1 MGKPVEIEFLMRD
14 RLTGGIV
21 NAGKSVDALG
31 DKVDVN
37 NRKLRS
43 MGDTMD
49 SEGARIEK
57 VSRRFMQGAVAYMS
71 VDKGSELINRMIDIR
86 AERQMLEKS
95 FEVLLQSKGEAKQ
108 MLQQMIQLAVDS
120 PLQLTPIA
128 KAGQTLIGFGV
139 DASKVMDVLR
149 QLSDISMG
157 NQQRFE
163 SLSLAYAQVQAA
175 GRLMGQDLLQ
185 LVNAGFNPLK
195 IMSEQTGKS
204 MAVLKKEMEDGKISS
219 EMVADAFTKAT
230 SAGGQFYGM
239 TQMQAKGIQGVK
251 STFQDAIVTAYNKL
265 GEANEDVIISGYKMA
280 TEVVQNY
287 EPIIKTLGVII
298 ATYGTYKAALIAT
311 HAIEQAQASV
321 RYSAEI
327 EELSKLIPQKQA
339 SINADLQA
347 AVAKGRLSQARA
359 DQMMAIRAEIDAEM
373 ERLRQVAVATNAEYE
388 LSQVKLKSA
397 KEEEQRARENAA
409 FKQQELREIIAQTQA
424 EKAASIDKLVAIE
437 SEKQSIVTLKA
448 IKLQARKEE
457 SIAAVQ
463 ELQLQRTLGEA
474 AGKDVV
480 AIQAKIEA
488 KQREIAAISNKIK
501 VAQAEEIQSSRNIV
515 ALRAERKAI
524 DDNITSV
531 EVEQAK
537 TALNTAE
544 SNLNTA
550 TKVRAGAAR
559 DVLSKKAA
567 VNVAVTKMETFEN
580 RANTAAT
587 VAGARAKN
595 LFAIAG
601 KKVVAV
607 MHSMKAAF
615 MSNPIGLILTG
626 IVAVTSA
633 MSLFSDT
640 TEEAEENTVGLTRA
654 NKKAGEEF
662 DTQAAKIKTLQ
673 GIIENGNVAYDERK
687 RAINE
692 LKSII
697 PEYNGQLSQEG
708 TLINNNTEAIKQ
720 YLVQLERQI
729 KLKAIEEELVE
740 AEKQASQKRLA
751 IKKEEKKLSSQEE
764 ANNNYK
770 PVVGASMYASAYG
783 NTSGEQ
789 QAVQTRRNIEDLKK
803 ELVDINNDMVELKDE
818 LAATSILPGGN
829 NNEVKTY
836 TEQLADAADA
846 VKRLKKEKADLEAGK
861 GDGITDWYKAI
872 EDKKKELDEAQKKYD
887 TLRGV
892 DKTTQKS
899 VTDAN
904 RQKVEI
910 AERKAQIEEY
920 VRQVKQ
926 QIAIAEEEIAQ
937 AQIDAMKDGVLKEQ
951 AQIELNYKRLIRE
964 NAEREAEM
972 VKERQKVERLQ
983 WENKHPNYKDKG
995 EVFTPTT
1002 TKADLTPEQLQILKK
1017 YTDAANAYKEK
1028 ADADLLKENLKKYA
1042 TYEQDRAR
1050 IAKEYDDQI
1059 ALLKSKNTDGQYD
1072 GNIKKAQEEKDRML
1086 AELDATMQASSDLW
1100 GRLFDNYSSYTNK
1113 QLQEIISNAQQ
1124 VLDYVNSTKAE
1135 DIMPQF
1141 GMSAEQL
1148 KNLKANASDLSA
1160 AYGALGAKLQE
1171 LNRRNPFGAMIRS
1184 SQLLKKN
1191 TVEVANAEQELAGAQ
1206 ASGDKQAIKDAKEK
1220 LAGLQRQRDLLKG
1233 DLKEASLAAVGYL
1246 GDVGDS
1252 LQQIG
1257 EASGDAGLASFG
1269 KALSEVSGIAE
1280 KFMSGDVIGGAIS
1293 AITTGLT
1300 AIFSSR
1306 AKYRAA
1312 LKQMHDDQIAFAHE
1326 YKMLMSDIRL
1336 ESEQASN
1343 AFGDDAFTKAIS
1355 ALKELKS
1362 NYEDFIALVNKDDG
1376 VQASR
1381 QGLFGMFNQ
1390 MKQEAKGI
1398 TTDLQ
1403 NIWIQTQHK
1412 TWFRKEKGEYLKD
1425 LYPELFKDQDGSDGF
1440 NVEAAR
1446 ALLSTNNQ
1454 LNDEAKRQLQEVVD
1468 LYDQWKEA
1476 EDQFK
1481 EYLNSTFGEIGDSLG
1496 DSIVDAFKNGTDAM
1510 EIWGKSFNNVLEK
1523 LGKQMMQTLF
1533 FQKHFDKLQDDLT
1546 KIYEDYGDDPNEV
1559 ARRSQ
1564 ELMGNFFQG
1573 MAGTVEE
1580 AENWYKDYADQ
1591 AKKNGFDLSGGTDT
1605 NTEQQS
1611 GKAGAF
1617 QTMSQD
1623 TGTELKG
1630 LFTSVQMHV
1639 SNIDDKLDD
1648 LHAGIYRIGDKIAEV
1663 AENTKR
1669 SADRL
1674 DEVAEDIKAIKRDG
1688 IKVK

>member
-251 STFQDAIVTAYNKL
+251 STFQDAIITAYNKV
-265 GEANEDVIISGYKMA
+265 GQANEDLIISGYKMA

-287 EPIIKTLGVII
+287 EPIVKTLGVII

-311 HAIEQAQASV
+311 RAIEQAQTGIRYAS
-321 RYSAEI
+321 EI
-327 EELSKLIPQKQA
+327 EELLKLIPQKQA

-347 AVAKGRLSQARA
+347 AVASGRLTQAKA
-359 DQMMAIRAEIDAEM
+359 EALVAIRAEVAAKLEELRMNQALAQSELATATATHKAALQRALDSKANVSQCEM
-373 ERLRQVAVATNAEYE
+373 ELSLSKLSGDAAQIETAQKALLVSQEERHIAVKARKATADA
-388 LSQVKLKSA
+388 LT
-397 KEEEQRARENAA
+397 
-409 FKQQELREIIAQTQA
+409 IAQS
-424 EKAASIDKLVAIE
+424 KAS
-437 SEKQSIVTLKA
+437 
-448 IKLQARKEE
+448 
-457 SIAAVQ
+457 AATTAVETMQ
-463 ELQLQRTLGEA
+463 T
-474 AGKDVV
+474 
-480 AIQAKIEA
+480 
-488 KQREIAAISNKIK
+488 
-501 VAQAEEIQSSRNIV
+501 NI
-515 ALRAERKAI
+515 
-524 DDNITSV
+524 
-531 EVEQAK
+531 
-537 TALNTAE
+537 
-544 SNLNTA
+544 
-550 TKVRAGAAR
+550 
-559 DVLSKKAA
+559 
-567 VNVAVTKMETFEN
+567 
-580 RANTAAT
+580 NTAAT
-587 VAGARAKN
+587 TAATRAKN

-640 TEEAEENTVGLTRA
+640 TEEAEENTVGLARA

-692 LKSII
+692 LKSIV
-697 PEYNGQLSQEG
+697 PEYNGQLSEEG
-708 TLINNNTEAIKQ
+708 TLITNNTEAIKQ

-803 ELVDINNDMVELKDE
+803 ELVDINNDMAELKDE

-846 VKRLKKEKADLEAGK
+846 VKRLKEEKADLEAGK

-899 VTDAN
+899 ATDAN

-920 VRQVKQ
+920 VRQVTQ

-983 WENKHPNYKDKG
+983 LENKHPNYKDKG

-1042 TYEQDRAR
+1042 TYEQDRVR

-1072 GNIKKAQEEKDRML
+1072 GNIKKAQEEKDRLL
-1086 AELDATMQASSDLW
+1086 AELDASMQASSDLW

-1113 QLQEIISNAQQ
+1113 QLQEIVSNAQQ

-1135 DIMPQF
+1135 DITPKF

-1171 LNRRNPFGAMIRS
+1171 LNKRNPFGAMIRS

-1191 TVEVANAEQELAGAQ
+1191 IVEVATAEQELADAQ

-1233 DLKEASLAAVGYL
+1233 DLKEAAKSAISYL
-1246 GDVGDS
+1246 SEVGDS

-1257 EASGDAGLASFG
+1257 AASGDAGLESFG
-1269 KALSEVSGIAE
+1269 KAFSDISGIAE
-1280 KFMSGDVIGGAIS
+1280 KFMSGDIIGGAIS

-1300 AIFSSR
+1300 AIFSSQ

-1312 LKQMHDDQIAFAHE
+1312 LKQMHDDQTAFAHE
-1326 YKMLMSDIRL
+1326 YKMATSDIRL
-1336 ESEQASN
+1336 EAEQASN
-1343 AFGDDAFTKAIS
+1343 AFGDDAFVKAIA

-1362 NYEDFIALVNKDDG
+1362 NYEGFLALVNKDDG
-1376 VQASR
+1376 VQAGR

-1425 LYPELFKDQDGSDGF
+1425 LYPELFDGSDGF

-1454 LNDEAKRQLQEVVD
+1454 LNDEAKRQLQEVID

-1481 EYLNSTFGEIGDSLG
+1481 EYLSETFGEIGSSLG

-1510 EIWGKSFNNVLEK
+1510 ETWGTSFNNVLEK

-1546 KIYEDYGDDPNEV
+1546 QIYEDYGDDPNEV

-1564 ELMGNFFQG
+1564 ELMGNFFSG
-1573 MAGTVEE
+1573 MAGTVEQ
-1580 AENWYKDYADQ
+1580 AESWYKDYAEQ

-1648 LHAGIYRIGDKIAEV
+1648 LHGGIYSISDDISEIKR
-1663 AENTKR
+1663 NTKNT
-1669 SADRL
+1669 ADRL
-1674 DEVAEDIKAIKRDG
+1674 GELLEKVTAIIRDG
-1688 IKVK
+1688 LKVK